1 MKQICVVG
9 VGYVGLV
16 TAACFSDLGN
26 RVIALDISEEKIEGL
41 KRGEMPI
48 YEPGLEELVER
59 NVRAGRLSF
68 TTSYEEGLD
77 GTEFAFIAV
86 GTPSGVD
93 GEADLQYV
101 AAAAETIAEVMT
113 EPLIIINKSTVPVG
127 TGDWVSDIVRSK
139 QPKEVPFSVVSCPE
153 FLREGS
159 AIPDFMNPHR
169 TVLGSLDSEAAEKVA
184 QLHLPLRA
192 PIVITDLR
200 TAEMIKYAS
209 NAFLATKI
217 SFINEIANI
226 CEALGADVKEVA
238 VGMGYD
244 VRIGPHFLSAGLGY
258 GGSCFPKD
266 VKALAYMAA
275 DKGRHPQM
283 LNAVMEINNDRRS
296 MAVDRVKELV
306 GDLRGKTVGLLGL
319 SFKPNTDDMR
329 DAPSLDIAQGLI
341 SLGAKVKA
349 YDPVAM
355 EVAVTMMPEIEM
367 APDPYALADGADA
380 LMISTEWNEFM
391 QLDLKRIQ
399 GCMRSPNI
407 VDGRNIYEPETMK
420 KFGFHY
426 RGFGRGYNGART
438 EESEAEKKTI
448 LPTPAP
454 AT

>member
-26 RVIALDISEEKIEGL
+26 KVIALDISEERIEGL

-59 NVRAGRLSF
+59 NVRSGRLAF
-68 TTSYEEGLD
+68 TTSYREALKN
-77 GTEFAFIAV
+77 TEFAFIAV

-93 GEADLQYV
+93 GEADLRHV
-101 AAAAETIAEVMT
+101 ASAARSIAENMKAPV
-113 EPLIIINKSTVPVG
+113 IIINKSTVPVG
-127 TGDWVSDIVRSK
+127 TGDWVAEIVTSH
-139 QPKEVPFSVVSCPE
+139 QPQPIPFSVVSCPE

-159 AIPDFMNPHR
+159 AISDFMQPHR
-169 TVLGSLDSEAAEKVA
+169 TILGSLDPDAAEKVA

-192 PIVITDLR
+192 PIVLTDLR

-226 CEALGADVKEVA
+226 CEELGADIKEVA

-244 VRIGPHFLSAGLGY
+244 KRIGPYFLDAGLGY

-275 DKGRHPQM
+275 DKGGHPQ
-283 LNAVMEINNDRRS
+283 LLHAVMEINNDRRP
-296 MAVDRVKELV
+296 MAVDRLKEMTGELN
-306 GDLRGKTVGLLGL
+306 GRTVGLLGL

-329 DAPSLDIAQGLI
+329 DAPSIDVAKALQEE
-341 SLGAKVKA
+341 GANVRA
-349 YDPVAM
+349 FDPVAM
-355 EVAVTMMPEIEM
+355 DVAGPLMQDVEM
-367 APDPYALADGADA
+367 VADPYTMAEGCDA
-380 LMISTEWNEFM
+380 LMVMTEWNEFKH
-391 QLDLKRIQ
+391 LDFIRIHEL
-399 GCMRSPNI
+399 MKYP
-407 VDGRNIYEPETMK
+407 VVFDGRNLYEPEVMRGM
-420 KFGFHY
+420 GFNY
-426 RGFGRGYNGART
+426 RGFGRGYNGHLVNT
-438 EESEAEKKTI
+438 NLEQDVI
-448 LPTPAP
+448 VAP
-454 AT
+454 A

>member
-1 MKQICVVG
+1 MKQISVIG

-16 TAACFSDLGN
+16 TAACFADLGN
-26 RVIALDISEEKIEGL
+26 RVVALDINEERINGL

-59 NVRAGRLSF
+59 NVRAGRLAF
-68 TTSYEEGLD
+68 TTSYSEALN

-93 GEADLQYV
+93 GEADLRHV
-101 AAAAETIAEVMT
+101 AAVAEAIAVEMH

-127 TGDWVSDIVRSK
+127 TGDWVSEIVSSH
-139 QPKEVPFSVVSCPE
+139 QPRPIPFSVVSCPE

-159 AIPDFMNPHR
+159 AISDFMNPHR
-169 TVLGSLDSEAAEKVA
+169 TVLGSLDHDAAERVA
-184 QLHLPLRA
+184 RLHLPLRA

-226 CEALGADVKEVA
+226 CEELGADVKEVA

-244 VRIGPHFLSAGLGY
+244 RRIGPFFLDAGLGY

-266 VKALAYMAA
+266 VKALAYMAGE
-275 DKGRHPQM
+275 KGRHPQ
-283 LNAVMEINNDRRS
+283 LLHAVMEINDDRRP
-296 MAVDRVKELV
+296 MVVDRLGEML
-306 GDLRGKTVGLLGL
+306 GDLDGCTVGLLGL

-329 DAPSLDIAQGLI
+329 DAPAIDIANFLLEHRA
-341 SLGAKVKA
+341 SVRA

-355 EVAVTMMPEIEM
+355 TVAKPMLPGVEM
-367 APDPYALADGADA
+367 ADDPYSMAKGCDA
-380 LMISTEWNEFM
+380 LVVVTEWNEFKN
-391 QLDLKRIQ
+391 LDLERIRDSMKRPILF
-399 GCMRSPNI
+399 
-407 VDGRNIYEPETMK
+407 DGRNIYEPEKMRSL
-420 KFGFHY
+420 GFDF
-426 RGFGRGYNGART
+426 RAFGRGYNGQTMETKVADDVI
-438 EESEAEKKTI
+438 A
-448 LPTPAP
+448 A
-454 AT
+454 AA